1 MLLDKLRK
9 RGDYFFNNTFKHE
22 NQSDILCRETLK
34 DSHKTLREKNVP
46 CPQCL
51 GYYSKL
57 SIRHHI
63 KNCMP
68 KRNEKK
74 KLNIQAECR
83 KLLNN
88 IHEKA
93 SEDLKLRVFP
103 YFNDDEVSNVIRYD
117 EAVITYGNYMCRK
130 YTAEHHASQIRSN
143 LRAFGRLI
151 LALREL
157 NPSIE
162 KLSDVLDPMH
172 IESIITAIDKVA
184 GLDRSSHHYKAPATA
199 MLLATEL
206 KRLCKL
212 LTMEY
217 ARSRD
222 KEGQKRMEDL
232 LLTFNLEF
240 QVTINKKGLETQ
252 KINKR
257 RKKII
262 LPKTEHIAE
271 FRIYLEGRMRYFI
284 EKLERSFSQD
294 AWIHLAEYTL
304 VHLAVFNRKR
314 PGETQRILLDDYK
327 NYEIIADN
335 DLPIGTD
342 ALSKEQAKKWARIR
356 LTGKLGKNTAL
367 LVHRDLGFKAIDL
380 ILKYREKAGVNPQ
393 NRYLFGEPNK
403 TLIQNTFQACQLIRR
418 FSYESEIE
426 NPELLRTRLLR
437 QHLATETAV
446 SNIDQRLEGRVS
458 DFMSHQRQIH
468 EDYYVMTQ
476 KTDDITKV
484 SKLLETFST
493 VDNKNHNYLSKSET
507 SNQER
512 NYLDNNNNNNEDNR
526 IQTCQTSQKR
536 SIVESSDEE
545 YLPRITQAEM
555 NFIMG

>member
-9 RGDYFFNNTFKHE
+9 KGDYFNNTFKHE

-34 DSHKTLREKNVP
+34 GKTLREKNIP

-51 GYYSKL
+51 GYYSKR

-74 KLNIQAECR
+74 NSIYNIQAEYR

-103 YFNDDEVSNVIRYD
+103 YFNDDAIRYD

-130 YTAEHHASQIRSN
+130 YTAHYHTSQMRSN

-151 LALREL
+151 LALGEL
-157 NPSIE
+157 NPSLE

-172 IESIITAIDKVA
+172 IELIITAIDKVA
-184 GLDRSSHHYKAPATA
+184 GSDRCSHHYKAPATA
-199 MLLATEL
+199 MLLAIEL

-240 QVTINKKGLETQ
+240 QVTINKNGLETQ

-257 RKKII
+257 RKKKIYPRRNI
-262 LPKTEHIAE
+262 SQNSE
-271 FRIYLEGRMRYFI
+271 FI
-284 EKLERSFSQD
+284 
-294 AWIHLAEYTL
+294 
-304 VHLAVFNRKR
+304 
-314 PGETQRILLDDYK
+314 
-327 NYEIIADN
+327 
-335 DLPIGTD
+335 
-342 ALSKEQAKKWARIR
+342 
-356 LTGKLGKNTAL
+356 
-367 LVHRDLGFKAIDL
+367 
-380 ILKYREKAGVNPQ
+380 
-393 NRYLFGEPNK
+393 
-403 TLIQNTFQACQLIRR
+403 
-418 FSYESEIE
+418 
-426 NPELLRTRLLR
+426 
-437 QHLATETAV
+437 
-446 SNIDQRLEGRVS
+446 
-458 DFMSHQRQIH
+458 
-468 EDYYVMTQ
+468 
-476 KTDDITKV
+476 
-484 SKLLETFST
+484 
-493 VDNKNHNYLSKSET
+493 
-507 SNQER
+507 
-512 NYLDNNNNNNEDNR
+512 
-526 IQTCQTSQKR
+526 
-536 SIVESSDEE
+536 
-545 YLPRITQAEM
+545 
-555 NFIMG
+555 